1 MTHVHPLYRASQHQ
15 ISLPLDP
22 RGRAV
27 FDAQGTR
34 IGHVHDVFYEEIPA
48 ETQGGAAGVSP
59 RYLEVGSGGRFH
71 LHNRSVLVDYDQ
83 VAISA
88 DGVYIDASRF
98 DLFGPEDTLPALPKP
113 FDPGN

>member
-15 ISLPLDP
+15 IRLPLDP
-22 RGRAV
+22 RGWAV
-27 FDAQGTR
+27 FDSQGTR
-34 IGHVHDVFYEEIPA
+34 IGHVHEVYYEEIPA
-48 ETQGGAAGVSP
+48 EMQGGTAGVAP

-71 LHNRSVLVDYDQ
+71 LHDRSVLVAYDQ

-88 DGVYIDASRF
+88 HGVYIDASRF
-98 DLFGPEDTLPALPKP
+98 DLFGPEETLPAQPKP